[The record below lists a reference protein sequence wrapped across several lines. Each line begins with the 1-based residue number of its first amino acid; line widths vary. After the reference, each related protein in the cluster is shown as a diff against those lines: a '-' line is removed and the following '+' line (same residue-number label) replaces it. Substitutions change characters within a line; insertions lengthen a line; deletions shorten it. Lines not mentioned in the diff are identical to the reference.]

1 MGQFAKGAESEVENG
16 TVKPVD
22 LVGVAHSSHKSK
34 VSLKQMCSVLPPAK
48 AKVYGEKGMCIE
60 ATLLFDSGSDKSYV
74 SSRFAK
80 RIKPTWATSEQIS
93 YSAFGGGNSS
103 KAT

>member
-34 VSLKQMCSVLPPAK
+34 VSLKHMCSVLSPAK
-48 AKVYGEKGMCIE
+48 VKVFGEKGMFNG
-60 ATLLFDSGSDKSYV
+60 ASLLFDSGLD
-74 SSRFAK
+74 R
-80 RIKPTWATSEQIS
+80 
-93 YSAFGGGNSS
+93 
-103 KAT
+103 